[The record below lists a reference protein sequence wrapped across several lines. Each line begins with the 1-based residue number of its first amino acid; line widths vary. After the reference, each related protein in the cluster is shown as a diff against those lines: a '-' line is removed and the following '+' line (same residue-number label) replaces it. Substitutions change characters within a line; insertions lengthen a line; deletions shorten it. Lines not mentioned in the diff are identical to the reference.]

1 MTKNAVSTS
10 SYHGLGNKSIVLRI
24 LIILFG
30 FLFFWFSSYLFPN
43 GNAYLRTPI
52 GASTEIAA
60 DHYVTLNSWEY
71 SKNQKEMIVELLCN
85 NKSFDGNNEYH
96 FEAYMRNSSVK
107 QLATEILLEDKDL
120 TVVRILDVPNNFNE
134 VSLRVY
140 LAGKQYE
147 TQYAK
152 LYTNKRDVEQV
163 DSFVALTP
171 TEYKIQSLERQIE
184 RCNDT
189 IAQLQED
196 IAQIQGKIEEV
207 QNTNVQIEE
216 DKRYMTASEIQDAN
230 RQIQSNEQLVT
241 QYNAAIQADRNAIAE
256 NQQKI
261 EKLNLEIDDIK
272 EG

>member
-96 FEAYMRNSSVK
+96 FEAYMRNS
-107 QLATEILLEDKDL
+107 A
-120 TVVRILDVPNNFNE
+120 
-134 VSLRVY
+134 
-140 LAGKQYE
+140 
-147 TQYAK
+147 
-152 LYTNKRDVEQV
+152 
-163 DSFVALTP
+163 
-171 TEYKIQSLERQIE
+171 
-184 RCNDT
+184 
-189 IAQLQED
+189 
-196 IAQIQGKIEEV
+196 
-207 QNTNVQIEE
+207 
-216 DKRYMTASEIQDAN
+216 RYGDFA
-230 RQIQSNEQLVT
+230 R
-241 QYNAAIQADRNAIAE
+241 R
-256 NQQKI
+256 
-261 EKLNLEIDDIK
+261 
-272 EG
+272 